1 MTRSKELE
9 AHFTGV
15 WVAQQ
20 AKRDR
25 FKTGVTP
32 ERIETADPKSLRLP
46 WPPSANNLYRV
57 GTHGKPYLTEE
68 QRKFRAGIPIGLPR
82 QGRLTVTLELCS
94 PDRRT
99 SDIDNRAK
107 AVLDGLQHA
116 GHYLNDSQIDTLI
129 IQRGPITPGGCV
141 IVTITG
147 DNL

>member
-1 MTRSKELE
+1 MVRSRSLD

-20 AKRDR
+20 AKRES
-25 FKTGVTP
+25 FKAGVSP
-32 ERIETADPKSLRLP
+32 SSLEADYPKSIRLP

-57 GTHGKPYLTEE
+57 GAHGKPYLTEA
-68 QRKFRAGIPIGLPR
+68 QRSFRAGVPVALPKD
-82 QGRLTVTLELCS
+82 GRLKVTLELCS

-141 IVTITG
+141 IVTIESG
-147 DNL
+147 EP